1 MMRAVVEGVDARASI
16 LEALIDVAVRL
27 ANEVFRVQTAGDTGL
42 IGYDHYKK
50 SGAVERAHRVDG
62 VGKENEF
69 VETIDEVAF
78 FEEGAIAIE
87 KDGAP
92 HSRRATDW

>member
-1 MMRAVVEGVDARASI
+1 MRAVVKSVDARAGI
-16 LEALIDVAVRL
+16 LEALIDVAVCL
-27 ANEVFRVQTAGDTGL
+27 ANELFRVQTAGDTGL
-42 IGYDHYKK
+42 IGHDHDDEP
-50 SGAVERAHRVDG
+50 GAVERAHRVDG
-62 VGKENEF
+62 VGEENEF